1 MQRKNIIISDMN
13 ETNIKNLKK
22 LIKIEYG
29 KTVSETQLIN
39 VAITQFFT
47 KKQNFNNELDYM
59 DLLEVIR
66 CYNLI

>member
-1 MQRKNIIISDMN
+1 MN

-59 DLLEVIR
+59 DLLEVVR

>member
-59 DLLEVIR
+59 DLLEVVR